1 VRLPAARGPLT
12 DELITALRQPA
23 GSVPLFGA
31 GLALDP
37 PTAALADDDLQLGLW
52 TCYELHYAGFTDAQP
67 GWEWEPELMSWT
79 RALEDLFSS
88 ALRSCV
94 SPAPMPAGES
104 IAEHLRALIDA
115 DSGPEL
121 ARHLQSNATAAEWRE
136 FVTHRSIYHLKEA
149 DPHSWAI
156 PRLRGKAKA
165 ALVEIQSDEY
175 GAGSVSRMHSELF
188 RATMRSL
195 GLDDSY
201 GYYLDQA
208 PGVTLAISNLMS
220 YFGLHRENRG
230 ALVGHLAAFEM
241 TSSTPNRRYGKGL
254 RRLGGDAAATRFYD
268 EHVTADALHEQ
279 LAAHDLCGSL
289 VADEPELADDVLF
302 GAACALHLDNL
313 FAAHLLGCWESGH
326 SSLRMTETEQLTGC
340 QIVVTATGTGAVVG

>member
-1 VRLPAARGPLT
+1 VRLPEARGPLT
-12 DELITALRQPA
+12 EELLAALRRPS
-23 GSVPLFGA
+23 GTVRLFGA
-31 GLALDP
+31 GLAFDAP
-37 PTAALADDDLQLGLW
+37 AEALADDDLQLGLW
-52 TCYELHYAGFTDAQP
+52 TCYELHYAGFVDAQP
-67 GWEWEPELMSWT
+67 GWEWDPELMSWT
-79 RALEDLFSS
+79 RALEAQFRS

-94 SPAPMPAGES
+94 PATAMAAGES
-104 IAEHLRALIDA
+104 IAERLRALVDA
-115 DSGPEL
+115 DTGPQL
-121 ARHLQSNATAAEWRE
+121 ARYLQAEAPAEEFRE

-156 PRLRGKAKA
+156 PRLRGRAKA

-175 GAGSVSRMHSELF
+175 GAGSVHRMHSELF
-188 RATMRSL
+188 RATMRGL

-201 GYYLDQA
+201 GYYLDQV

-220 YFGLHRENRG
+220 YFGLHREHRG

-241 TSSTPNRRYGKGL
+241 TSSAPNRRYSKGL
-254 RRLGGDAAATRFYD
+254 RRLGGEGGATRFYD

-313 FAAHLLGCWESGH
+313 FADHLVRCWASGG
-326 SSLRMTETEQLTGC
+326 SSLR
-340 QIVVTATGTGAVVG
+340 TAESGAELAARRF

>member
-1 VRLPAARGPLT
+1 MRLPQARGPLT
-12 DELITALRQPA
+12 DELVNALRCPA
-23 GSVPLFGA
+23 GSVQLFGA

-37 PTAALADDDLQLGLW
+37 PAAALDDDDLQLGLW
-52 TCYELHYAGFTDAQP
+52 TCYELHYEGFSDAEP
-67 GWEWEPELMSWT
+67 GWEWHPELISWT
-79 RALEDLFSS
+79 RALESRFAS

-94 SPAPMPAGES
+94 SVAAMVEGDS
-104 IAEHLRALIDA
+104 IATRLRELVDA
-115 DSGPEL
+115 DDGPQL
-121 ARHLQSNATAAEWRE
+121 ARHLQSSAGAEEFRE

-156 PRLRGKAKA
+156 PRLRGRAKA

-175 GAGSVSRMHSELF
+175 GAGSLTRMHSELF
-188 RATMRSL
+188 RQVMRSL

-201 GYYLDQA
+201 GHYLDRA

-241 TSSTPNRRYGKGL
+241 TSSAPNRLYSKGL
-254 RRLGGDAAATRFYD
+254 RRLGGDETATRFYD

-279 LAAHDLCGSL
+279 LAVHDLCGSL
-289 VADEPELADDVLF
+289 VATEAQLADDVLF

-313 FAAHLLGCWESGH
+313 FAGHLLRSWSAAR
-326 SSLRMTETEQLTGC
+326 SSLRELPS
-340 QIVVTATGTGAVVG
+340 VALAAGAS

>member
-1 VRLPAARGPLT
+1 MRLPEPRGPLT
-12 DELITALRQPA
+12 DELVAALRQPA
-23 GSVPLFGA
+23 GSVQLFGA

-37 PTAALADDDLQLGLW
+37 PAAVLADDDLQLGLW
-52 TCYELHYAGFTDAQP
+52 TCYELHYAGFADAQP

-79 RALEDLFSS
+79 RALEDLFSA

-94 SPAPMPAGES
+94 PPAPKAAGDS
-104 IAEHLRALIDA
+104 IADQLRALIDA
-115 DSGPEL
+115 DNGPQL
-121 ARHLQSNATAAEWRE
+121 ARHLQSSATVEQFRE
-136 FVTHRSIYHLKEA
+136 FVMHRSIYHLKEA

-156 PRLRGKAKA
+156 PRLRGRAKA

-188 RATMRSL
+188 RTTMRSL

-201 GYYLDQA
+201 GHYLDQA

-313 FAAHLLGCWESGH
+313 FAAHLLRCWVSGD
-326 SSLRMTETEQLTGC
+326 SSLRAAGTGHAAGC
-340 QIVVTATGTGAVVG
+340 RPVVSTTGAVIG

>member
-1 VRLPAARGPLT
+1 LT
-12 DELITALRQPA
+12 EELLSALRRPA
-23 GSVPLFGA
+23 GSVQLFGA
-31 GLALDP
+31 GLAFDP
-37 PTAALADDDLQLGLW
+37 PAAALADDDLQLGLW

-67 GWEWEPELMSWT
+67 GWEWDPELMSWT
-79 RALEDLFSS
+79 KALEARFQA

-94 SPAPMPAGES
+94 PATAMPAGET
-104 IAEHLRALIDA
+104 IADRLGALIEA
-115 DSGPEL
+115 DTGPQL
-121 ARHLQSNATAAEWRE
+121 ARHLQASATAEEFRE

-156 PRLRGKAKA
+156 PRLRGKAKV

-175 GAGSVSRMHSELF
+175 GAGSLNRMHSELF
-188 RATMRSL
+188 RATMRGL

-208 PGVTLAISNLMS
+208 PGVTLAITNLMS
-220 YFGLHRENRG
+220 FFGLHREHLG

-241 TSSTPNRRYGKGL
+241 TSSAPNRRYAKGL
-254 RRLGGDAAATRFYD
+254 RRLGADATTTRFYD

-279 LAAHDLCGSL
+279 LAAHDVCGSL

-313 FAAHLLGCWESGH
+313 FADHLLRSWASGS
-326 SSLRMTETEQLTGC
+326 SSLRTVGSAAALTAGRS
-340 QIVVTATGTGAVVG
+340 

>member
-1 VRLPAARGPLT
+1 MRLPEARGPLT
-12 DELITALRQPA
+12 EELVAALRRPA
-23 GSVPLFGA
+23 GSQRLFGA
-31 GLALDP
+31 GLALEP
-37 PTAALADDDLQLGLW
+37 PAAALSDDDLQLGLW
-52 TCYELHYAGFTDAQP
+52 ISYELHYDGFADAAP
-67 GWEWEPELMSWT
+67 GWEWDPELMSWT
-79 RALEDLFSS
+79 QALEERFAT
-88 ALRSCV
+88 ALRDCV
-94 SPAPMPAGES
+94 PIPALPGLQPTEP
-104 IAEHLRALIDA
+104 IAERLRVLIDA
-115 DSGPEL
+115 DNGPEL
-121 ARHLQSNATAAEWRE
+121 SRYLQSSAAVEEFRE
-136 FVTHRSIYHLKEA
+136 FVTHRSVYHLKEA

-165 ALVEIQSDEY
+165 ALTEIQFDEY

-195 GLDDSY
+195 GLDDGY
-201 GYYLDQA
+201 GGYLDRV

-220 YFGLHRENRG
+220 FFGLHREHRG

-289 VADEPELADDVLF
+289 VADEPELAEDVLY
-302 GAACALHLDNL
+302 GAACALYLDNR
-313 FAAHLLGCWESGH
+313 FATHLLDCWAAGQ
-326 SSLRMTETEQLTGC
+326 SSLRDVGSAVLT
-340 QIVVTATGTGAVVG
+340 AP

>member
-1 VRLPAARGPLT
+1 MRLPTPRGPLT
-12 DELITALRQPA
+12 DELVAALRRPA
-23 GSVPLFGA
+23 GSVRLFGA

-37 PTAALADDDLQLGLW
+37 PAAVLADDDLQLGLW

-94 SPAPMPAGES
+94 SFEPMPAGAS
-104 IAEHLRALIDA
+104 IADQLRALIDA

-121 ARHLQSNATAAEWRE
+121 ARRRQTVATVEEFRE
-136 FVTHRSIYHLKEA
+136 FVTHRSLYHLKEA

-175 GAGSVSRMHSELF
+175 GAGSASRMHSELF
-188 RATMRSL
+188 RTTMRSL
-195 GLDDSY
+195 GMDDSY
-201 GYYLDQA
+201 GHYLDQA

-220 YFGLHRENRG
+220 YFGLHRQNRG

-313 FAAHLLGCWESGH
+313 FAGHLLRSWASGD
-326 SSLRMTETEQLTGC
+326 SSLRAGAERHENRRD
-340 QIVVTATGTGAVVG
+340 IVTATGAVVG

>member
-1 VRLPAARGPLT
+1 MRLPEARGPLT
-12 DELITALRQPA
+12 DELVAALRQPA
-23 GSVPLFGA
+23 GSVQLFGA
-31 GLALDP
+31 GLALDSP
-37 PTAALADDDLQLGLW
+37 AAALADEDLQLGLW
-52 TCYELHYAGFTDAQP
+52 VCYELHYAGFSDAQP
-67 GWEWEPELMSWT
+67 GWEWEPELMAWS
-79 RALEDLFSS
+79 RDLENRFSS
-88 ALRSCV
+88 ALRDGVC
-94 SPAPMPAGES
+94 PPPMPAGDS
-104 IAEHLRALIDA
+104 IADRLRALIDA

-121 ARHLQSNATAAEWRE
+121 ARHLQSHATAEEFRE
-136 FVTHRSIYHLKEA
+136 FVTHRLIYHLKEA

-175 GAGSVSRMHSELF
+175 GAGSASRMHSELF
-188 RATMRSL
+188 RTTMRSF

-208 PGVTLAISNLMS
+208 PGTTLAISNLMS

-241 TSSTPNRRYGKGL
+241 TSSAPNRRYGKGL
-254 RRLGGDAAATRFYD
+254 RRLGGDASATRFYD

-289 VADEPELADDVLF
+289 VADEPDLADDVLF

-313 FAAHLLGCWESGH
+313 FAGQLLSCWASGN
-326 SSLRMTETEQLTGC
+326 SSLRTAGSAASLTAGLS
-340 QIVVTATGTGAVVG
+340 

>member
-1 VRLPAARGPLT
+1 LPEARGPLT
-12 DELITALRQPA
+12 EELLTALRQPA
-23 GSVPLFGA
+23 GSVQLFGA
-31 GLALDP
+31 GLAFDP
-37 PTAALADDDLQLGLW
+37 PATALGDDDLQLGLW
-52 TCYELHYAGFTDAQP
+52 VCYELHYAGFTDAQP
-67 GWEWEPELMSWT
+67 GWEWDPELMSWT
-79 RALEDLFSS
+79 KALEARFDS

-94 SPAPMPAGES
+94 PAAMPAGDS
-104 IAEHLRALIDA
+104 IADRLRALIDA
-115 DSGPEL
+115 DTGPEL
-121 ARHLQSNATAAEWRE
+121 ARHLQSSATAEEFRE

-156 PRLRGKAKA
+156 PRLRGRAKA

-175 GAGSVSRMHSELF
+175 GAGSVGRMHSELF
-188 RATMRSL
+188 RATMRGL

-201 GYYLDQA
+201 GRYLDHA

-220 YFGLHRENRG
+220 FFGLHREHRG

-241 TSSTPNRRYGKGL
+241 TSSTPNRRYAKGL
-254 RRLGGDAAATRFYD
+254 RRLGGDAATTRFYD

-289 VADEPELADDVLF
+289 VADEPDLAEDVLF

-313 FAAHLLGCWESGH
+313 FAAHLLNCWASGR
-326 SSLRMTETEQLTGC
+326 SSLRTVGSAALTAGLS
-340 QIVVTATGTGAVVG
+340 

>member
-1 VRLPAARGPLT
+1 MRLPVARGPLT
-12 DELITALRQPA
+12 DELISALRRPA
-23 GSVPLFGA
+23 GSVRLFGA

-37 PTAALADDDLQLGLW
+37 PAAVLADDDLQLGLW
-52 TCYELHYAGFTDAQP
+52 TCYELHYGGFIDAQP

-79 RALEDLFSS
+79 RALEDLFNS
-88 ALRSCV
+88 ALRGCV
-94 SPAPMPAGES
+94 RLEPASAGKS
-104 IAEHLRALIDA
+104 IADRLRALIDA

-121 ARHLQSNATAAEWRE
+121 ARQLQSSATAEEFRE

-165 ALVEIQSDEY
+165 ALVEILSDEY

-201 GYYLDQA
+201 GHYLDQV
-208 PGVTLAISNLMS
+208 PGVTLAINNLMS

-230 ALVGHLAAFEM
+230 ALAGHLAAFEM
-241 TSSTPNRRYGKGL
+241 TSSTPNRRYSKGL
-254 RRLGGDAAATRFYD
+254 RRLGGDATATRFYD

-289 VADEPELADDVLF
+289 AADEPELADDVLF
-302 GAACALHLDNL
+302 GAACALHLDNV
-313 FAAHLLGCWESGH
+313 FAEHLLSCWTTGS
-326 SSLRMTETEQLTGC
+326 SSLRTAGTERLADRRD
-340 QIVVTATGTGAVVG
+340 VVSTTGAGVVIG

>member
-1 VRLPAARGPLT
+1 MRLPAARGPLT
-12 DELITALRQPA
+12 DELIAALRQPA
-23 GSVPLFGA
+23 GSVQLFGA
-31 GLALDP
+31 GLALDSP
-37 PTAALADDDLQLGLW
+37 AAALSDDDLQLGLW
-52 TCYELHYAGFTDAQP
+52 ICYELHYAGFTDAEP

-79 RALEDLFSS
+79 RALEGLFGS

-94 SPAPMPAGES
+94 SPAPTPGGDS
-104 IAEHLRALIDA
+104 IADRLRALVDA
-115 DSGPEL
+115 DDGPAL
-121 ARHLQSNATAAEWRE
+121 SRHLQSSATVEEFRE
-136 FVTHRSIYHLKEA
+136 FVTHRSLYHLKEA

-165 ALVEIQSDEY
+165 ALIEIQFDEY
-175 GAGSVSRMHSELF
+175 GAGSLSRMHSELF
-188 RATMRSL
+188 RTTMRSL

-201 GYYLDQA
+201 GCYLDQA

-241 TSSTPNRRYGKGL
+241 TSSMPNRRYGKGL

-279 LAAHDLCGSL
+279 LAAHDLCGSV
-289 VADEPELADDVLF
+289 VADEPDLADDVLF

-313 FAAHLLGCWESGH
+313 FAAHLLRCWASGR
-326 SSLRMTETEQLTGC
+326 SSLRVVETERLTGYRASE
-340 QIVVTATGTGAVVG
+340 TDSGAVVG

>member
-1 VRLPAARGPLT
+1 LT
-12 DELITALRQPA
+12 EELLGALRQPA
-23 GSVPLFGA
+23 GSVQLFGA
-31 GLALDP
+31 GLAFDP
-37 PTAALADDDLQLGLW
+37 PAAALADDDLQLGLW
-52 TCYELHYAGFTDAQP
+52 TCYELHYAGFTDARP
-67 GWEWEPELMSWT
+67 GWEWDPELMAWT
-79 RALEDLFSS
+79 KALEARFRS

-94 SPAPMPAGES
+94 PAMAMLPGES
-104 IAEHLRALIDA
+104 IADRLRALIDA
-115 DSGPEL
+115 DTGPQL
-121 ARHLQSNATAAEWRE
+121 ARHLQADATAEEFRE

-188 RATMRSL
+188 RATMRGL

-201 GYYLDQA
+201 GYYLNQA

-220 YFGLHRENRG
+220 FFGLHRENLG
-230 ALVGHLAAFEM
+230 ALAGHLAAFEM
-241 TSSTPNRRYGKGL
+241 TSSAPNRRYGKGL
-254 RRLGGDAAATRFYD
+254 RRLGADAVTTRFYD

-279 LAAHDLCGSL
+279 LAAHDVCGSL
-289 VADEPELADDVLF
+289 VAEEPELADDVLF

-313 FAAHLLGCWESGH
+313 FAGHLLRSWASGS
-326 SSLRMTETEQLTGC
+326 SSLRTAGSTAALTAGLS
-340 QIVVTATGTGAVVG
+340 

>member
-1 VRLPAARGPLT
+1 MT
-12 DELITALRQPA
+12 DELIAALRQPA
-23 GSVPLFGA
+23 GSVRLFGA
-31 GLALDP
+31 GLALDSP
-37 PTAALADDDLQLGLW
+37 AAALADEDLQLGLW
-52 TCYELHYAGFTDAQP
+52 TCYELHYAGFVDAAP

-79 RALEDLFSS
+79 RALEDRFSS
-88 ALRSCV
+88 ALRHCV
-94 SPAPMPAGES
+94 PLTQLPVGGS
-104 IAEHLRALIDA
+104 IADRLRALIAA

-121 ARHLQSNATAAEWRE
+121 AKYLQSSATIEEFGE

-188 RATMRSL
+188 RTTMRSL

-201 GYYLDQA
+201 GYYLDQV
-208 PGVTLAISNLMS
+208 PGGTLAISNLMS
-220 YFGLHRENRG
+220 YFGLHRDNRG

-254 RRLGGDAAATRFYD
+254 RRLGADAAATRFYD

-313 FAAHLLGCWESGH
+313 FAEHLLRCWGSGN
-326 SSLRMTETEQLTGC
+326 SSLRPVRSD
-340 QIVVTATGTGAVVG
+340 IAVPAGLS

>member
-1 VRLPAARGPLT
+1 MRLPEARGPLT
-12 DELITALRQPA
+12 EELLAALRQPA
-23 GSVPLFGA
+23 GSVQLFGA
-31 GLALDP
+31 GLAFDP
-37 PTAALADDDLQLGLW
+37 PVAALADDDLQLGLW
-52 TCYELHYAGFTDAQP
+52 ISYELHYAGFTDAQP

-79 RALEDLFSS
+79 KALEARFSS
-88 ALRSCV
+88 ALHSCV
-94 SPAPMPAGES
+94 PAPATAAGDS
-104 IAEHLRALIDA
+104 IADRLRALVDA
-115 DSGPEL
+115 DSGPQL
-121 ARHLQSNATAAEWRE
+121 ARHLQSNATVDEFRE

-175 GAGSVSRMHSELF
+175 GAGSVNRMHSELF
-188 RATMRSL
+188 RATMRGL

-201 GYYLDQA
+201 GYYLDQV

-220 YFGLHRENRG
+220 FFGLHRDNRG

-241 TSSTPNRRYGKGL
+241 TSSAPNRRYAKGL

-289 VADEPELADDVLF
+289 VAEEPHLAEDVLF

-313 FAAHLLGCWESGH
+313 FAGHLLCSWASGS
-326 SSLRMTETEQLTGC
+326 SSLRPAGSAAALS
-340 QIVVTATGTGAVVG
+340 ARLS